1 MIAEPTI
8 NGVFHN
14 KGMSLIKTHT
24 EVGHMSGVVII
35 QAFCMWRDF
44 VILAARAML
53 DFTIVD
59 LVP

>member
-1 MIAEPTI
+1 M
-8 NGVFHN
+8 NLHHN